1 MAQAKTT
8 LEILTAQFKRKRNN
22 AQALAA
28 VLKLHPRSKMT
39 PATVNWY
46 RNQMR
51 RKDPAIPS
59 EHSLR

>member
-1 MAQAKTT
+1 MKRVKTT

-28 VLKLHPRSKMT
+28 VLKLHPHSKMT

-46 RNQMR
+46 RNRMR
-51 RKDPAIPS
+51 KNDETIPS